1 VRVRFSPPA
10 DLFFMWLLDLTRRV
24 TKTEFQPRIG
34 NEDSRSDAP
43 PNRSGC
49 GTRFFGISL
58 FKHSP
63 SLLWAFALGGHFDGG
78 YLAGFSLD
86 QKPYALAPDTRF
98 GVNQFSY
105 RSFLH
110 DTDYLWGSGGGPI
123 GEAIIAT
130 DVGLFQ
136 GRPTST
142 SALVA

>member
-1 VRVRFSPPA
+1 
-10 DLFFMWLLDLTRRV
+10 MWLLDLTRRV

-49 GTRFFGISL
+49 GTRFFGIGL
-58 FKHSP
+58 LKHSP

-86 QKPYALAPDTRF
+86 QKPYALTPDSRF
-98 GVNQFSY
+98 GVDQSSY
-105 RSFLH
+105 RRFLY
-110 DTDYLWGSGGGPI
+110 DTDYLWGGGGSPI
-123 GEAIIAT
+123 GEAIVAT

-136 GRPTST
+136 GGTTST
-142 SALVA
+142 SAVVA